1 MNVASYEEFVRR
13 VWKHGERSFPLDLST
28 DQWTEDLLHA
38 VVGAVEEQGEVMG
51 KIKRL
56 IRDKTFD
63 REALLSEFGDDF
75 YYRTVLYM
83 MFGFTIQ
90 DVAVANERKL
100 TDRLNRGVLGGS
112 GDRR

>member
-1 MNVASYEEFVRR
+1 MNAASYEEFVRR
-13 VWKHGERSFPLDLST
+13 IWKHGERSFPLRLST
-28 DQWTEDLLHA
+28 DEWQEELLHA

-56 IRDKTFD
+56 VRDKTFD
-63 REALLSEFGDDF
+63 RQALLDEFGDDL

-90 DVAVANERKL
+90 EVAMANERKL

-112 GDRR
+112 GDHR